1 MLGQTTSPFASPNPV
16 STSAFGQA
24 SPFAAA
30 NIPKPAFGQPAF
42 GQSSFAQSQPFVTS
56 TATPHVQPHTASAFG
71 QPQQHLSATSATFGQ
86 SGASTPNVFQQTA
99 AQNASSP
106 FSNSNPFQ
114 QSQQAASNP
123 FKQTS
128 QPLQPVSAFGQ
139 SSAPVSAF
147 AQSSAPVSAFA
158 TAQGSPFSN
167 QNTFQGAQQQQQSA
181 GYQANPV
188 LREQQKAKKWD
199 DPVIEYIQAE
209 ADAFAASVFT
219 LGNVPTVAPSREMC
233 WG

>member
-1 MLGQTTSPFASPNPV
+1 M
-16 STSAFGQA
+16 
-24 SPFAAA
+24 
-30 NIPKPAFGQPAF
+30 
-42 GQSSFAQSQPFVTS
+42 TS

-86 SGASTPNVFQQTA
+86 SGASAPNVFQQTA

-123 FKQTS
+123 FQQTS
-128 QPLQPVSAFGQ
+128 QAPQPVSAFGQPSAPVSAFAQSSAPVSAFTQ

-158 TAQGSPFSN
+158 TSQGPPFSN
-167 QNTFQGAQQQQQSA
+167 QNHFQGAQQQQQQQQQPA

-209 ADAFAASVFT
+209 ADAFAASAFT

>member
-1 MLGQTTSPFASPNPV
+1 M
-16 STSAFGQA
+16 
-24 SPFAAA
+24 
-30 NIPKPAFGQPAF
+30 
-42 GQSSFAQSQPFVTS
+42 TS

-71 QPQQHLSATSATFGQ
+71 QPQQQHLSAANAAFGQ
-86 SGASTPNVFQQTA
+86 SGASAPNVFQQSA

-123 FKQTS
+123 FQQTS
-128 QPLQPVSAFGQ
+128 QAPQSVSAFGQPSAPVSAFAQ

-158 TAQGSPFSN
+158 TAQGPPFSN
-167 QNTFQGAQQQQQSA
+167 QNPFQGAQQQQQQQQQQPA

-209 ADAFAASVFT
+209 ADAFAASAFT